1 MRYKIVKVD
10 EDQKD
15 FMKKCKASSCMYC
28 DYDEDICCTF
38 RGRKCPAGKDEYLK
52 KIYAWSKKVQI

>member
-1 MRYKIVKVD
+1 MRYKVVKVD
-10 EDQKD
+10 EGQKD

-28 DYDEDICCTF
+28 DYAEGFFCTF

-52 KIYAWSKKVQI
+52 KIYAWSKKL